1 MPRKKE
7 GTLSRA
13 PSPPTPPC
21 THLVVLSTHICC
33 CLSTLSRY
41 AMRPLIACDIFFAT
55 IHLLNAQEWAGE
67 KKHAPHNNAGRL
79 INPTVSP
86 FRVGEKEIADRG
98 RIDRQTVY
106 SLPPFFLSLL
116 SYSSSNF
123 FFWETLRLIFFPLRG
138 RELSQPEERRVW
150 TEGGEKNMSC

>member
-1 MPRKKE
+1 MQCAH
-7 GTLSRA
+7 LL
-13 PSPPTPPC
+13 PS
-21 THLVVLSTHICC
+21 
-33 CLSTLSRY
+33 
-41 AMRPLIACDIFFAT
+41 IFFAT
-55 IHLLNAQEWAGE
+55 ILLLSAQERAGE
-67 KKHAPHNNAGRL
+67 KKHAPYNNAGRL

-86 FRVGEKEIADRG
+86 FPVGEKEIADRG

-106 SLPPFFLSLL
+106 SPPLLL
-116 SYSSSNF
+116 SFSPVLFFIQF